1 MLGILNKLEMIFL
14 SCPSSELLKQFIFRV
29 YGYTCMCEA
38 SLEKPVVLMKMHT
51 LGHDNWV
58 PKLSWKQFKFVRSR
72 RQRGEVPRSVVPMP
86 KMGKNTFNSPAPGIK
101 WRIRAQRDVD
111 VKRQPRD
118 TSLLLVYILQ
128 CFFSF
133 FWVALLCV
141 ISCCAKRFDGVAMS
155 SPRGMGIF
163 FFREF
168 SFWRSFFTEFLWPNR
183 VGLEC
188 TFSAEKVLIVKE

>member
-1 MLGILNKLEMIFL
+1 MYSTLLGLLNKLGMIFL
-14 SCPSSELLKQFIFRV
+14 SCPCCEFVKQFIFQV

-128 CFFSF
+128 CFFF
-133 FWVALLCV
+133 FFLGRTFMCNFMLCEAFWW
-141 ISCCAKRFDGVAMS
+141 SCNVL
-155 SPRGMGIF
+155 SPGNGNFFFSGIQFLAEFLYGIF
-163 FFREF
+163 M
-168 SFWRSFFTEFLWPNR
+168 
-183 VGLEC
+183 
-188 TFSAEKVLIVKE
+188 A

>member
-1 MLGILNKLEMIFL
+1 
-14 SCPSSELLKQFIFRV
+14 V

-51 LGHDNWV
+51 LGHDNWA

-118 TSLLLVYILQ
+118 TSLLLVYIPQ